1 MLQRGKLEAAAED
14 GHRLL
19 ELLDRGQRRGDA
31 DVAVKR
37 VVSIRIGRARAR
49 HHDARILGERQRTLG
64 KAGGRVHGDKVAA
77 LGRVPARNAERLDLT
92 LERFD
97 DHVELRLHDFG
108 VLFHQR
114 EGVLFVLE
122 ILDVAQLVHLVEA
135 DGLNADELG
144 HVLHV
149 GFAARKARNARAGER
164 HLARGSELENHVGV
178 AVLLALAQNIL
189 ERDELAV
196 KLVDAVGIVPHEQE
210 VGSRGLHLRNALD
223 GLVGVDDAVGVRVL
237 RHVPHA
243 LDARVL
249 DEVFDN
255 VHVGAVFG
263 HRDGD
268 ELKAEAL
275 GHLEVAVIA
284 RCGAEPFD
292 ALFLA
297 PRLFAVQQAVSVGL
311 GDRVVH
317 ELEARIAAGEDLRGL
332 AAEDI
337 GEQLTRALKPLEFAV
352 VAGVHAAVHALLGT
366 GQRGQDAADH
376 VELLLARLAARHVEL
391 EALGLPAL
399 VFGGHLVVF
408 ALAMVGRYFNALHCS
423 PPPCWLYCTYRTQE
437 IFAY

>member
-1 MLQRGKLEAAAED
+1 M
-14 GHRLL
+14 
-19 ELLDRGQRRGDA
+19 
-31 DVAVKR
+31 
-37 VVSIRIGRARAR
+37 
-49 HHDARILGERQRTLG
+49 
-64 KAGGRVHGDKVAA
+64 
-77 LGRVPARNAERLDLT
+77 
-92 LERFD
+92 
-97 DHVELRLHDFG
+97 
-108 VLFHQR
+108 
-114 EGVLFVLE
+114 
-122 ILDVAQLVHLVEA
+122 AQLIHLVEA

-149 GFAARKARNARAGER
+149 GLAARKARNARAGER
-164 HLARGSELENHVGV
+164 HLARGSELEDHVGV
-178 AVLLALAQNIL
+178 AVLLALAQNVL
-189 ERDELAV
+189 KGDEVAV
-196 KLVDAVGIVPHEQE
+196 ELVDAVGVVPHQQE

-223 GLVGVDDAVGVRVL
+223 GLVGVDDAIGVRVL

-284 RCGAEPFD
+284 RRGAEPFD

-297 PRLFAVQQAVSVGL
+297 PRLFAVQQAVGVGL

-337 GEQLTRALKPLEFAV
+337 GEQLTRALKTLELAV
-352 VAGVHAAVHALLGT
+352 VAGVHAAVHALLGA
-366 GQRGQDAADH
+366 GQRGQDAADK
-376 VELLLARLAARHVEL
+376 VELLLARLTARHVEL

-437 IFAY
+437 ISAY

>member
-1 MLQRGKLEAAAED
+1 M
-14 GHRLL
+14 
-19 ELLDRGQRRGDA
+19 
-31 DVAVKR
+31 
-37 VVSIRIGRARAR
+37 
-49 HHDARILGERQRTLG
+49 
-64 KAGGRVHGDKVAA
+64 
-77 LGRVPARNAERLDLT
+77 
-92 LERFD
+92 
-97 DHVELRLHDFG
+97 
-108 VLFHQR
+108 LFHQR

-122 ILDVAQLVHLVEA
+122 ILDVAQLVHLVKA

-164 HLARGSELENHVGV
+164 HLARGSELEDHVGV

-196 KLVDAVGIVPHEQE
+196 KLVDAVGVVPHEQE

-284 RCGAEPFD
+284 RRGAEPFD

-297 PRLFAVQQAVSVGL
+297 PRLFAVQQAVGVGL

-337 GEQLTRALKPLEFAV
+337 GEQLTRALKTLELAV
-352 VAGVHAAVHALLGT
+352 VAGVHAAVHALLGA
-366 GQRGQDAADH
+366 GQRGQKAADH
-376 VELLLARLAARHVEL
+376 VELLLARLAACHVEL

-408 ALAMVGRYFNALHCS
+408 LLPLGSGKSHIIHDDSPLQVIYPIKVTAL
-423 PPPCWLYCTYRTQE
+423 
-437 IFAY
+437 